1 MPKAKR
7 QSEPAQLPVSYS
19 QPNNNILY
27 VMMGVI
33 TLFLVFMTVKMFS
46 LEKKINSGVT
56 GGTADVRQESPLSVP
71 NLKKYAKELKL
82 NTGKF
87 NKCLDSGEK
96 KTLVDKDTKYGSS
109 LGVQGTPGFFI
120 NGRFLGGAF
129 PFSAF
134 KEIIDKEISG
144 TGSNSCADYTESNLK
159 SQCDETG
166 TDQSK
171 AFKLLAKDVDVSG
184 MTAVGAKNAKVTI
197 VEFSDFE
204 CPFCSQA
211 HPVVNE
217 LRRRYSDKVYFIYR
231 DFPLTQIHPQALL
244 AAMAGQ
250 CAHEQG
256 KFWGMHDK
264 LFINQ
269 DRLALENI
277 KKYAVEIGLNS
288 LQFNGCLDTGKYL
301 SEIEQDISDGL
312 SVGIEATP
320 TFIVN
325 GVKLP
330 GVIPLATFEK
340 IITAEYGA
348 Q

>member
-7 QSEPAQLPVSYS
+7 QSEPARLPVNYS

-33 TLFLVFMTVKMFS
+33 TLFLIFMTVKMFS
-46 LEKKINSGVT
+46 LEKKINSGAIGSAPV
-56 GGTADVRQESPLSVP
+56 AQQESVISVP

-134 KEIIDKEISG
+134 KEIIDKEING

-171 AFKLLAKDVDVSG
+171 AFKLVAKDVDVSG
-184 MTAVGAKNAKVTI
+184 MTAKGPKNTKVTI

-204 CPFCSQA
+204 CPFCVRAYPTVKQ
-211 HPVVNE
+211 VLKEYKDDVK
-217 LRRRYSDKVYFIYR
+217 LYYKQ
-231 DFPLTQIHPQALL
+231 FPLVQIHPNALK
-244 AAMAGQ
+244 AAEASL
-250 CAHEQG
+250 CAADQG
-256 KFWGMHDK
+256 KFWEFHDK
-264 LFINQ
+264 IF
-269 DRLALENI
+269 E
-277 KKYAVEIGLNS
+277 
-288 LQFNGCLDTGKYL
+288 T
-301 SEIEQDISDGL
+301 
-312 SVGIEATP
+312 EAQ
-320 TFIVN
+320 
-325 GVKLP
+325 GQ
-330 GVIPLATFEK
+330 
-340 IITAEYGA
+340 A